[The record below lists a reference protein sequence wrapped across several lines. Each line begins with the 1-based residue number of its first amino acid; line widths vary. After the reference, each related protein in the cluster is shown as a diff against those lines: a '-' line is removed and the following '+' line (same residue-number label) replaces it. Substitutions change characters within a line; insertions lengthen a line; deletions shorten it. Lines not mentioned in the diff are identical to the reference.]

1 MTAMTTLPPPA
12 RNPFLDQCSRHF
24 RDRGYS
30 VLRGV
35 LSPSEAE
42 LCTGYALLQSQTE
55 GYFTMEQPLTA
66 RGRYADALSESLLL
80 RVLPLM
86 QEVAGGPL
94 YPCYSYLRIY
104 QAGAELP
111 RHLDRPSCEISTS
124 LTLGGDADSPWPL
137 CVEAGGEDVALQLAP
152 GDMLAY
158 RGADLPHWRDRFA
171 GRHWVQVFLHYVRAD
186 GDYADY
192 RFDGRAQIG
201 PFDPARQRRV
211 LPKEKVGAP
220 VSGTASVEGAGGQGR
235 SKT

>member
-1 MTAMTTLPPPA
+1 MTAMNMSLPPA
-12 RNPFLDQCSRHF
+12 RNPVLDQCSRHF
-24 RDRGYS
+24 RDHGYS

-42 LCTGYALLQSQTE
+42 LCTGYALLQSQVE
-55 GYFTMEQPLTA
+55 GYFTIEQPLTA

-94 YPCYSYLRIY
+94 FPCYSYLRIY
-104 QAGAELP
+104 QEGAELP

-124 LTLGGDADSPWPL
+124 LTLGGDGGSPWPL
-137 CVEAGGEDVALQLAP
+137 CVEAGGEDLALQLAP

-158 RGADLPHWRDRFA
+158 RGADLPHWRDRFE

-186 GDYADY
+186 GEHAAY
-192 RFDGRAQIG
+192 RFDGRERIG
-201 PFDPARQRRV
+201 PFDPATQRRV
-211 LPKEKVGAP
+211 LPSDRTAARRSAP
-220 VSGTASVEGAGGQGR
+220 VSANEADG
-235 SKT
+235 

>member
-1 MTAMTTLPPPA
+1 MNTPLPSS
-12 RNPFLDQCSRHF
+12 RNPVLDQHGRHF
-24 RDRGYS
+24 REHGYS

-42 LCTGYALLQSQTE
+42 LCAGYALLQSQVE

-86 QEVAGGPL
+86 QVVAGGPL
-94 YPCYSYLRIY
+94 FPCYSYLRIY

-124 LTLGGDADSPWPL
+124 LALGGDAARPWPL
-137 CVEAGGEDVALQLAP
+137 CVEAGGKDLSLPLAP

-158 RGADLPHWRDRFA
+158 RGADLPHWRDRFE
-171 GRHWVQVFLHYVRAD
+171 GRHWIQVFLHYGRAD
-186 GDYADY
+186 GDHADY
-192 RFDGRAQIG
+192 RYDGRERIG

-211 LPKEKVGAP
+211 LPKDGAGAP
-220 VSGTASVEGAGGQGR
+220 PSGEASAKDAGG
-235 SKT
+235 